1 MVFYYFK
8 HFVRCAGVNTEI
20 TSGFRKKIITITI
33 CVKSIMLWSA
43 EVKRAINVN
52 GTTTNQ
58 KIINIKD
65 NKHKR

>member
-1 MVFYYFK
+1 
-8 HFVRCAGVNTEI
+8 
-20 TSGFRKKIITITI
+20 
-33 CVKSIMLWSA
+33 MLWSA

-65 NKHKR
+65 NKRCSKHCYSKHKT